1 MSEGGYRIGPR
12 PLALHAFAAWRAHVL
27 ALAAAGGAPGVPG
40 MPDAEIAGVLASP
53 DGRTRLPS
61 AVLKTTGGRWGRFWE
76 GVARYHAHPYRR
88 PAANQP
94 TLWRAGECRLLDFAP
109 GGRGLP
115 IIATPSLVNSSDVLD
130 LLPGRSLMAAFAEA
144 GFRPFLIDW
153 GRPETDAAS
162 WSIDRYVAERLAP
175 MADAVEAETG
185 RAPAL
190 VGYCMGGLLATA
202 LAAARPDR
210 ISALALMAMPWNFH
224 AHSRSEARALA
235 GMLGPF
241 QLAAAAASGAVPTDM
256 LQILFFS
263 LDPTLA
269 ARKFRNFAAINQ
281 ASAEAELF
289 VAMEDWVNGGPP
301 LAWPVAEVVLR
312 DWFGR
317 NLTAK
322 GQWRVQGRTV
332 GPDSFSGP
340 TLIAAPTRDRIVP
353 PESARAFAE
362 AARHIER
369 LDVDGG
375 HVGMIA
381 GKNAERAL
389 WRPLIDWLKAR
400 AT

>member
-1 MSEGGYRIGPR
+1 MSEAGYRVGPR

-27 ALAAAGGAPGVPG
+27 ALAAAGGALGIPG
-40 MPDAEIAGVLASP
+40 MPDARIAAALASQ
-53 DGRTRLPS
+53 DGRMRLPS
-61 AVLKTTGGRWGRFWE
+61 AVLKTTGGRWDRFWE

-88 PAANQP
+88 PTANQP
-94 TLWRAGECRLLDFAP
+94 TLWRDGECRLLDFAP
-109 GGRGLP
+109 GASGLP
-115 IIATPSLVNSSDVLD
+115 IIAVPSLVNSSDVLD
-130 LLPGRSLMAAFAEA
+130 LLPGRSLMGAFAAA
-144 GFRPFLIDW
+144 GFRPFLVDW
-153 GRPETDAAS
+153 GRPPADAGR

-202 LAAARPDR
+202 LAALRPDR
-210 ISALALMAMPWNFH
+210 IFALALMAMPWDFH
-224 AHSRSEARALA
+224 ARSRQEARALA
-235 GMLGPF
+235 GMLEPF
-241 QLAAAAASGAVPTDM
+241 RIAAAATGAVPTDM
-256 LQILFFS
+256 LQVLFFS

-269 ARKFRNFAAINQ
+269 ARKFRNFAGFDQ
-281 ASAEAELF
+281 ASPEAELF

-312 DWFGR
+312 DWFGE
-317 NLTAK
+317 NLPAK
-322 GQWRVQGRTV
+322 GRWRVQGRVV
-332 GPDSFSGP
+332 GPDSYAGP

-353 PESARAFAE
+353 PESARAFAAG
-362 AARHIER
+362 AAHIQR

-389 WRPLIDWLKAR
+389 WRPLIEWLGAR